1 MKVKIHLYQP
11 STPPLSTTQSSPRIT
26 IVFSLVFRLLEIS
39 MLPICITYMFL
50 SCKYIIFGRI
60 KPVHIIPKLTFFHCT
75 AYLLFIYRDLAC
87 FLSCLVWLYHIRFVT
102 PQVTFKLSLICD
114 HCKQCWTAHPYPHM
128 QIFFWDRYQAVE
140 MLGMLCTFWIL
151 INITKLF
158 PLSIFLYLFIA

>member
-1 MKVKIHLYQP
+1 MSFDNFKMLDNFILFNLSFSFSLKYLLQCDNTRMCFITKKIHTIQMKVKIHLYQP

-114 HCKQCWTAHPYPHM
+114 HCKQC
-128 QIFFWDRYQAVE
+128 
-140 MLGMLCTFWIL
+140 
-151 INITKLF
+151 
-158 PLSIFLYLFIA
+158 